1 MCILMPLPVGRTLC
15 VYGHILIYTQACI
28 SDREG
33 RLCLCSFDA
42 LPVRYAIH
50 IQCISDRE
58 GRLCLCSFDALPV
71 RYAIPIQCIS
81 DREGR
86 LCLCSF
92 DALLRR
98 EFSGDAAYQAA
109 RRVFPPVAADSEVCC
124 ALCAVLV
131 VDLCAGGSGQPICG
145 LPIWEGAV

>member
-33 RLCLCSFDA
+33 RLCLCRFDA

-50 IQCISDRE
+50 
-58 GRLCLCSFDALPV
+58 
-71 RYAIPIQCIS
+71 IQCIS

>member
-15 VYGHILIYTQACI
+15 VYGHILIYTQA
-28 SDREG
+28 
-33 RLCLCSFDA
+33 
-42 LPVRYAIH
+42 
-50 IQCISDRE
+50 
-58 GRLCLCSFDALPV
+58 
-71 RYAIPIQCIS
+71 CIS

-124 ALCAVLV
+124 VLCAVLV